1 MNYFT
6 TDLYETKREIVIFSD
21 KLASGLSKPE
31 CKFVM
36 DMMFGLSRS
45 QSVLLS
51 DIARSLDENIK
62 LRYTIERLSSH
73 LENMNDHEIAILRN
87 NYNKLVLK
95 NIDKE
100 PLVLLDDS
108 EIIKKYGKKF
118 EDLCMVRD
126 ASSLKDDI
134 YPGYHVCEATVVT
147 KNEKQPISLYSHIYS
162 SESSGFKSMNDETL
176 KSIEY
181 VKSVIEGRCTFV
193 CDRGYDA
200 NIYYDYFIDKNEN
213 EDDFVIRLKENRI
226 LLFKGKAKKVGEI
239 AQRRKGKVKM
249 KMYFSKGDAEVYV
262 SHTRVEL
269 PTHKG
274 KTLYLVI
281 IYGLSEEKPM
291 MLLTNKVIKNKKDVH
306 KIVRAYMSRWRIEE
320 NFRFKKQQYG
330 FENMRVRKL
339 KAMNT
344 LNMMLMMHIGHIGML
359 AEKVDKKLL
368 VIKMIERGKSIKGR
382 TYLWYYQIS
391 RGIKEI
397 LKYAHKGIK
406 EFQGIREKKEYVQ
419 LELKL

>member
-31 CKFVM
+31 YKFVI

-73 LENMNDHEIAILRN
+73 LDNMNDHEIAILRN

-249 KMYFSKGDAEVYV
+249 KMYFSKGDAEVNV

-330 FENMRVRKL
+330 FENMRVRTL

>member
-36 DMMFGLSRS
+36 DMMFGLSRG
-45 QSVLLS
+45 QSILLS
-51 DIARSLDENIK
+51 DVSRALNENIK

-73 LENMNDHEIAILRN
+73 LDNMNDHEIAILRN

>member
-31 CKFVM
+31 YKFVI

>member
-73 LENMNDHEIAILRN
+73 LDNMNDHEIAILRN

>member
-31 CKFVM
+31 YKFVI

-73 LENMNDHEIAILRN
+73 LDNMNDHEIAILRN

-249 KMYFSKGDAEVYV
+249 KMYFSKGDAEVNV

>member
-6 TDLYETKREIVIFSD
+6 TDLYETKREIVNFSN
-21 KLASGLSKPE
+21 KLACGLAKPQ

-36 DMMFGLSRS
+36 DMMFGLSRG

-51 DIARSLDENIK
+51 DVARALDENIN
-62 LRYTIERLSSH
+62 LRYTIDRLSNH
-73 LENMNDHEIAILRN
+73 LENMNDHEMDILRN
-87 NYNKLVLK
+87 NYNQLVLK
-95 NIDKE
+95 NIDDE

-147 KNEKQPISLYSHIYS
+147 QNEKQPISLYSHIYS
-162 SESSGFKSMNDETL
+162 TESKGFKSMNDETL

-181 VKSVIEGRCTFV
+181 VKSVIKRICTFV

-200 NIYYDYFIDKNEN
+200 NIYYDYFLDTNEN
-213 EDDFVIRLKENRI
+213 KDDFVIRLKENRK
-226 LLFKGKAKKVGEI
+226 LLFKGKPKKAGEV
-239 AQRRKGKVKM
+239 AQKRKGKIRM
-249 KMYFSKGDAEVYV
+249 NMYFSKEDIEVYV

-281 IYGLSEEKPM
+281 VYGLSEEKPM

-320 NFRFKKQQYG
+320 NFRFKKQQYR
-330 FENMRVRKL
+330 FENMRVRRL

-344 LNMMLMMHIGHIGML
+344 LNMLLMMHIGHVGML
-359 AEKVDKKLL
+359 AEKVNKKLL
-368 VIKMIERGKSIKGR
+368 VIKMIERGKSLRGR

-391 RGIKEI
+391 KGIKEI

-406 EFQGIREKKEYVQ
+406 EYQEIREKKEYMQ
-419 LELKL
+419 LQLKL

>member
-1 MNYFT
+1 
-6 TDLYETKREIVIFSD
+6 
-21 KLASGLSKPE
+21 
-31 CKFVM
+31 
-36 DMMFGLSRS
+36 MF
-45 QSVLLS
+45 Q
-51 DIARSLDENIK
+51 
-62 LRYTIERLSSH
+62 
-73 LENMNDHEIAILRN
+73 
-87 NYNKLVLK
+87 
-95 NIDKE
+95 
-100 PLVLLDDS
+100 
-108 EIIKKYGKKF
+108 
-118 EDLCMVRD
+118 
-126 ASSLKDDI
+126 
-134 YPGYHVCEATVVT
+134 
-147 KNEKQPISLYSHIYS
+147 
-162 SESSGFKSMNDETL
+162 
-176 KSIEY
+176 
-181 VKSVIEGRCTFV
+181 
-193 CDRGYDA
+193 
-200 NIYYDYFIDKNEN
+200 
-213 EDDFVIRLKENRI
+213 
-226 LLFKGKAKKVGEI
+226 
-239 AQRRKGKVKM
+239 
-249 KMYFSKGDAEVYV
+249 
-262 SHTRVEL
+262 HTRVEL

>member
-31 CKFVM
+31 YKFVI

-249 KMYFSKGDAEVYV
+249 KMYFSKGDAEVNV

-269 PTHKG
+269 PRHKG

>member
-31 CKFVM
+31 YKFVI

-73 LENMNDHEIAILRN
+73 LDNMNDHEIAILRN

>member
-31 CKFVM
+31 YKFVI

-73 LENMNDHEIAILRN
+73 LDNMNDHEIAILRN

-269 PTHKG
+269 PRHKG

>member
-6 TDLYETKREIVIFSD
+6 TDLYETKREIINFSN
-21 KLASGLSKPE
+21 KLTYGLAKPQ

-36 DMMFGLSRS
+36 DMMFGLSRG
-45 QSVLLS
+45 QSLLLS
-51 DIARSLDENIK
+51 DIARSLDENIH

-73 LENMNDHEIAILRN
+73 LENMKDHDIAILRN
-87 NYNKLVLK
+87 NYNQLVLK
-95 NIDKE
+95 NIDKD

-118 EDLCMVRD
+118 EDLCMVKD
-126 ASSLKDDI
+126 ASSLKEDI
-134 YPGYHVCEATVVT
+134 YPGYHICEATVVT
-147 KNEKQPISLYSHIYS
+147 KNQKQPISLYSHIYS
-162 SESSGFKSMNDETL
+162 SESSEFKSMNDETL

-181 VKSVIEGRCTFV
+181 VKSVIKERCIFV

-200 NIYYDYFIDKNEN
+200 NIYYDYFMNRNEN
-213 EDDFVIRLKENRI
+213 KDDFVIRLKENRT
-226 LLFKGKAKKVGEI
+226 LLFKGKARKVGEMVK
-239 AQRRKGKVKM
+239 RRKGKIKM
-249 KMYFSKGDAEVYV
+249 KMYFSKGNREVYV

-281 IYGLSEEKPM
+281 VYGLSEEKPM
-291 MLLTNKVIKNKKDVH
+291 ILLTNKTIRSKKEVH

-330 FENMRVRKL
+330 LENMRVRRL
-339 KAMNT
+339 KAINIMNM
-344 LNMMLMMHIGHIGML
+344 LLMMHIGHIGML

-368 VIKMIERGKSIKGR
+368 VIKMIERGKSIKGKS
-382 TYLWYYQIS
+382 YLWYYQIS
-391 RGIKEI
+391 RGMKEI

-406 EFQGIREKKEYVQ
+406 EFQEIREKKEYKQ
-419 LELKL
+419 LQLKL

>member
-36 DMMFGLSRS
+36 DMMFGLSRG
-45 QSVLLS
+45 QSILLS
-51 DIARSLDENIK
+51 DVSRALNENIK

-73 LENMNDHEIAILRN
+73 LDNMNDHEIAILRN

-419 LELKL
+419 LELNL

>member
-36 DMMFGLSRS
+36 DMMFGLSRG
-45 QSVLLS
+45 QSILLS
-51 DIARSLDENIK
+51 DVSRALNENIK

>member
-36 DMMFGLSRS
+36 DMMFGLSRG
-45 QSVLLS
+45 QSILLS
-51 DIARSLDENIK
+51 DVSRALNENIK

-73 LENMNDHEIAILRN
+73 LDNMNDHEIAILRN

-330 FENMRVRKL
+330 FENMRVRTL

>member
-36 DMMFGLSRS
+36 DMMFGLSRG
-45 QSVLLS
+45 QSILLS
-51 DIARSLDENIK
+51 DVSRALNENIK

-73 LENMNDHEIAILRN
+73 LDNMNDHEIAILRN

-100 PLVLLDDS
+100 SLVLLDDS